1 MTCKIKTLCALSAC
15 ALFPTISAADTTID
29 VTGVNL
35 PTNLVYNLNT
45 NSIEL
50 GSSVDKTQN
59 ITINFTNAFQENF
72 TAPLDFSAPVDLNTR
87 FSIETTGGLILN
99 NNSNYK
105 VELSNTDFFTNDIT
119 ATDIAFKFASNTS
132 SVINS
137 KVILQS
143 TAGSKPSAA
152 DFDLNDKHNQ
162 FYVGKD
168 ASVTINGDF
177 DFQNAAL
184 IFESDGSKNHSNF
197 VINGDIGTGGIYTSS
212 ALFVMVATNYKAL
225 EFDRFVALTV
235 NGTIDGSV
243 DGGSQTTALL
253 KQDYKEIL
261 SNSNINLGAFE
272 AREQNL
278 NNFVTYDVWAERP
291 ANGTGSSYGVMS
303 GKLND
308 NARDINAVL
317 NAKNTYLRSL
327 YTQLEESRSTTD
339 NAALKGNLG
348 AAMQDIER
356 QQAAITAYTN
366 ASTQAEKDAA
376 LKAYNALFIKD
387 EQILELSTN
396 LIDKN
401 IANSGLKNY
410 VIFEMLNSPSH
421 KAEVASSIN
430 KSAKS
435 IANSNSAISSQQQII
450 NLANEAAINARMV
463 YLKNPYKSDEEKMGN
478 MAYDEAGRTYATFI
492 NNTDNGLWANFFGG
506 KNILNSNSAS
516 VLGGSLGFDKRISD
530 DSLLGLYLTYA
541 DVNLNDKI
549 INEEGKSYQLGLYYN
564 KNFANNMELDLKA
577 NFGFNPAKQ
586 NYMLGSY
593 DTTSSFTRNYYTI
606 SASVGKVV
614 DLADNGGTSIKH
626 FIGVNYYNTYTPA
639 YNTNSDFSLEHK
651 SYAASAI
658 SFDLGIGLKQYFN
671 ENSFFPHAE

>member
-1 MTCKIKTLCALSAC
+1 MT
-15 ALFPTISAADTTID
+15 
-29 VTGVNL
+29 N
-35 PTNLVYNLNT
+35 NLVYIDNFEISGGSLSAKDVSFRALSGQSVINASKFTLQSSSNTADLNNLNLSDK
-45 NSIEL
+45 NAQIL
-50 GSSVDKTQN
+50 IRQGASVLVN
-59 ITINFTNAFQENF
+59 G
-72 TAPLDFSAPVDLNTR
+72 DL
-87 FSIETTGGLILN
+87 E
-99 NNSNYK
+99 
-105 VELSNTDFFTNDIT
+105 
-119 ATDIAFKFASNTS
+119 FKDS
-132 SVINS
+132 SVIHIEN
-137 KVILQS
+137 
-143 TAGSKPSAA
+143 
-152 DFDLNDKHNQ
+152 
-162 FYVGKD
+162 
-168 ASVTINGDF
+168 
-177 DFQNAAL
+177 
-184 IFESDGSKNHSNF
+184 DGSSSHSNF
-197 VINGDIGTGGIYTSS
+197 VINGNIGTGGIYTSS

-308 NARDINAVL
+308 NARDIDAVL

-327 YTQLEESRSTTD
+327 YTQLEESRSATD

-421 KAEVASSIN
+421 KAATASAIN
-430 KSAKS
+430 NSAKS

-506 KNILNSNSAS
+506 KNILNSSSAS
-516 VLGGSLGFDKRISD
+516 VLGGSLGLDKRISD

-541 DVNLNDKI
+541 DVNLNDSI

-593 DTTSSFTRNYYTI
+593 DTSSSFTRNYYTI

-671 ENSFFPHAE
+671 ENSFFFIGPKIEHFASNDASFYNVVLAGSNNVITIDTKEVTKNRTYAQILAGGKVDLNNDGLALNLSLAAKSLISKKVYDNADSFISGQVGVRWEF

>member
-1 MTCKIKTLCALSAC
+1 MPG
-15 ALFPTISAADTTID
+15 ALFPAISAADTTID

-50 GSSVDKTQN
+50 GSSVDKTGN
-59 ITINFTNAFQENF
+59 VTINFTNAFQENF
-72 TAPLDFSAPVDLNTR
+72 TAPLDFSAPVDLNTI

-143 TAGSKPSAA
+143 SIGGANIPSAA
-152 DFDLNDKHNQ
+152 GFDLSDKHNQ
-162 FYVGKD
+162 FYIGQD

-184 IFESDGSKNHSNF
+184 IFENDGSSSHSNF
-197 VINGDIGTGGIYTSS
+197 VVTGEVTGTGSIFAIS
-212 ALFVMVATNYKAL
+212 ATEYKAL
-225 EFDRFVALTV
+225 EFDRFIALEAH
-235 NGTIDGSV
+235 
-243 DGGSQTTALL
+243 GGISTTSDNANSATAFL

-278 NNFVTYDVWAERP
+278 NNFVTYDVKAERP

-308 NARDINAVL
+308 NARDIDAVL

-348 AAMQDIER
+348 AAMQDIAR

-396 LIDKN
+396 LID
-401 IANSGLKNY
+401 
-410 VIFEMLNSPSH
+410 
-421 KAEVASSIN
+421 
-430 KSAKS
+430 KS

-593 DTTSSFTRNYYTI
+593 DTSSSFTRNYYTI

-614 DLADNGGTSIKH
+614 ELGESGATSIKH

-658 SFDLGIGLKQYFN
+658 SFDLGIGI
-671 ENSFFPHAE
+671 

>member
-1 MTCKIKTLCALSAC
+1 MPGAP
-15 ALFPTISAADTTID
+15 FPAISAADTTID

-50 GSSVDKTQN
+50 GSSVDKTGN
-59 ITINFTNAFQENF
+59 VTINFTNAFQENF
-72 TAPLDFSAPVDLNTR
+72 TAPLDFSAPVDLNTI

-143 TAGSKPSAA
+143 SIGGANIPSAA
-152 DFDLNDKHNQ
+152 GFDLSDKHNQ
-162 FYVGKD
+162 FYIGQD

-184 IFESDGSKNHSNF
+184 IFENDGSSSHSNF
-197 VINGDIGTGGIYTSS
+197 VVTGEVTGTGSIFAIS
-212 ALFVMVATNYKAL
+212 ATEYKAL
-225 EFDRFVALTV
+225 EFDRFIVLEAH
-235 NGTIDGSV
+235 
-243 DGGSQTTALL
+243 GGISTT
-253 KQDYKEIL
+253 
-261 SNSNINLGAFE
+261 S
-272 AREQNL
+272 
-278 NNFVTYDVWAERP
+278 
-291 ANGTGSSYGVMS
+291 
-303 GKLND
+303 D

-348 AAMQDIER
+348 AAMQDIAR

-396 LIDKN
+396 LID
-401 IANSGLKNY
+401 
-410 VIFEMLNSPSH
+410 
-421 KAEVASSIN
+421 
-430 KSAKS
+430 KS

-593 DTTSSFTRNYYTI
+593 DTSSSFTRNYYTI

-614 DLADNGGTSIKH
+614 ELGESGATSIKH

-671 ENSFFPHAE
+671 ENSFFFIGPKIEHFASNDASFYNVVLAGSNNVITIDTKEVTKNRTYAQILAGGKIDLNNDGLALNLSLAAKSLISKKVYDNADSFISGQVGARWEF